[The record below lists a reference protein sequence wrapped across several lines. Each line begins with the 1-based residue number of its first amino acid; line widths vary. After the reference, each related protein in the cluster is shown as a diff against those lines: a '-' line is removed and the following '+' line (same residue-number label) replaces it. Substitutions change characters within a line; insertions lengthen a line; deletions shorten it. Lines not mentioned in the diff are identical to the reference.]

1 MALWIKWSAQAHKD
15 AIISSLSDIE
25 FRAFVTILEVAK
37 EMRKGG
43 EFRDRRHLATVI
55 GPRLSRCVPRLVAEG
70 LLTESGE
77 GLVSVSTWSRWQV
90 DPTSAIRQQRAR
102 AEKQPVSRFSH
113 AIEKRESREREEKT
127 LTKRS
132 GILSVGEII
141 ARGAKA

>member
-132 GILSVGEII
+132 GVLSVGEII
-141 ARGAKA
+141 ARGGKA

>member
-127 LTKRS
+127 LTKRAT
-132 GILSVGEII
+132 ILSVGEII
-141 ARGAKA
+141 ARGAKS

>member
-70 LLTESGE
+70 LLEASGD
-77 GLVSVSTWSRWQV
+77 GLVKVSNWSRWQV
-90 DPTSAIRQQRAR
+90 DPTSAQRQQKAR
-102 AEKQPVSRFSH
+102 AQKDPVSRFGH
-113 AIEKRESREREEKT
+113 AIEQSRERAEREKRET
-127 LTKRS
+127 LTKRPAS
-132 GILSVGEII
+132 LREILG
-141 ARGAKA
+141 GQG

>member
-55 GPRLSRCVPRLVAEG
+55 GPRLSRCVPRLIAEG
-70 LLTESGE
+70 LLTESE
-77 GLVSVSTWSRWQV
+77 SGLVAVSTWSRWQV

-102 AEKQPVSRFSH
+102 AEKQPESRFRH
-113 AIEKRESREREEKT
+113 AIEKRERREEKSQT
-127 LTKRS
+127 LTN
-132 GILSVGEII
+132 GVMSVGEII
-141 ARGAKA
+141 LRGAKS

>member
-141 ARGAKA
+141 ARGGKA

>member
-55 GPRLSRCVPRLVAEG
+55 GPRLSRCVPRLIAEG
-70 LLTESGE
+70 LLETSGD
-77 GLVSVSTWSRWQV
+77 GLVKVSNCSRWQV
-90 DPTSAIRQQRAR
+90 DATSAIRQQRAR

-127 LTKRS
+127 LTN
-132 GILSVGEII
+132 GILTVGEII
-141 ARGAKA
+141 ARGGKA

>member
-127 LTKRS
+127 LTKRAT
-132 GILSVGEII
+132 ILSVGEII
-141 ARGAKA
+141 ARGGKA